1 MDTISEVL
9 QVNPSRDQKRGSAI
23 WSLDRVVY
31 CHGQADFKRQKRSLP
46 ASQRLAGTFPHLQL
60 VTKVLKQRRSTC
72 EASMIQ
78 MRTAMKIP
86 IMMTP
91 CGYADSSP
99 SSGSDQP
106 ADSACYDAGTNDS
119 YVNTDTD
126 HEEG

>member
-1 MDTISEVL
+1 
-9 QVNPSRDQKRGSAI
+9 
-23 WSLDRVVY
+23 
-31 CHGQADFKRQKRSLP
+31 
-46 ASQRLAGTFPHLQL
+46 
-60 VTKVLKQRRSTC
+60 
-72 EASMIQ
+72 
-78 MRTAMKIP
+78 MKIP

-126 HEEG
+126 HEEDEFCRLFSGEHSPKSDLNVREAMIILMAYKACAGPNWTNIGKMVEVINLFLGKQILLTSKHLLRKTWKLCG